1 MARNRMSAHETIE
14 KSPEKVAA
22 SHCPSRQL
30 TAGVNLLQEKWVLL
44 IVHVLLGGPQGF
56 NDMAR
61 NAGAVIEQPAS
72 FEGDARIVVDASGRS
87 SWSRTKRT
95 RTSERTIAMRG
106 TFRGAGLPRQ
116 ARVEALED
124 GWIWG
129 SPMPDGGFA
138 VIACVDGETPHPA
151 YGHLLPASGE
161 KDLVESPS
169 PHFAGRGWREA
180 PGEGCF
186 FAMLR
191 ASELFRDLRGEVTVH
206 CHDATTYAAE
216 VVCDETLIRV
226 GDASHSL
233 DPLSSSGIRSAMQ
246 SALHASIVIN
256 TILRKPERTALALQ
270 FYRDTQRAAVEQ
282 HIAWTRSFYAESRFR
297 DAPFWRKRSDSGAAG
312 SRPADMNRRAESPPL
327 QKDVTLADGI
337 AIEDVPCIVGDF
349 IEPRRGVTGTTRPFV
364 WICGAE
370 AAALLAPLEQR
381 PMRGEDLLR
390 SWHVRVPRGRE
401 LAIFDELVR
410 HGVLTGI

>member
-1 MARNRMSAHETIE
+1 VMRPVFDA
-14 KSPEKVAA
+14 
-22 SHCPSRQL
+22 QL
-30 TAGVNLLQEKWVLL
+30 L
-44 IVHVLLGGPQGF
+44 
-56 NDMAR
+56 DMAR

-116 ARVEALED
+116 ARVEAVED

-138 VIACVDGETPHPA
+138 VIACADPDDEPGTPHP
-151 YGHLLPASGE
+151 
-161 KDLVESPS
+161 PS
-169 PHFAGRGWREA
+169 APPPRREPLAPLAGRGWREA
-180 PGEGCF
+180 PGEGRF
-186 FAMLR
+186 LAMLR

-390 SWHVRVPRGRE
+390 SWHVRVPRGHE